1 MAYVPS
7 QSTKSKPRACLE
19 RLRYDAG
26 LTLPELAQRVGY
38 SHSHIVKV
46 VNGRTDP
53 GEKLIWALADVFGQ
67 RRSELADALRRETQ
81 DVAS

>member
-1 MAYVPS
+1 MPYVPS
-7 QSTKSKPRACLE
+7 QRTKPRPRACLE

-26 LTLPELAQRVGY
+26 FTLPELAHRVGY
-38 SHSHIVKV
+38 SHSHIVRV

-53 GEKLIWALADVFGQ
+53 GEKLIWALADVYGI